1 MSTHTQS
8 CEIVI
13 AKVLSPN
20 LALRDTASEFFDSV
34 EALGCTEVTLDFSNV
49 ETITRSFAHEYLSRK
64 RTTTKK
70 VIEKNVPLSVQK
82 MFMAIE
88 NSNNK
93 PRFEELRSVHV
104 INI

>member
-1 MSTHTQS
+1 MRTQS
-8 CEIVI
+8 CKISV

-20 LALRDTASEFFDSV
+20 LALRDTASNFFDEI
-34 EALGCTEVTLDFSNV
+34 EALDCKEVTIDFDKV

-64 RTTTKK
+64 RTATKT
-70 VIEKNVPLSVQK
+70 IMEKNLPLSVQK

-88 NSNNK
+88 NSSSK
-93 PRFEELRSVHV
+93 PRFEELRSVQV